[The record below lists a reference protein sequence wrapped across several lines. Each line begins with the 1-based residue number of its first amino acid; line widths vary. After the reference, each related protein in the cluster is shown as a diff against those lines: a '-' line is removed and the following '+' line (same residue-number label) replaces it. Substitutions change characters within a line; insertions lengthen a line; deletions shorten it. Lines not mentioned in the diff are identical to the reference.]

1 MKKKIIIFGM
11 GDFARLAH
19 LYFNVDPAYEVT
31 AFTVNQTYIQQDSFQ
46 SLPLVPF
53 ETVEKIYEP
62 DKHQMFIAIGYSK
75 LNKVRADF
83 YQQAKNKGYQLATY
97 ISPHATV
104 LTDQIGDNTFI
115 FEDNTIQPFV
125 SIGNNVILWSG
136 NHIGHDSIIEDHCF
150 ISSHVVLAGWTI
162 VGKYCFIGVNAT
174 IRDKVK
180 IGEGC
185 IIGAGSLITK
195 QAPPGSL
202 YTTKSAELAKIPA
215 EKLRGI

>member
-195 QAPPGSL
+195 QAPPEAFIQL
-202 YTTKSAELAKIPA
+202 NLQN
-215 EKLRGI
+215 